1 MPAKA
6 ITPIPLSGMGSSG
19 LNTQAQDYTLG
30 PEWLTQADGMVFDL
44 QGRIASRKGIK
55 MVSKAIASPVK
66 SIAGYIKS
74 NRTREYYAGA
84 GSAIYKIDTST
95 SPYSLT
101 AQSFS
106 GSAQTIS
113 DANWTW
119 VNFNDE
125 LWGIQTGHKVINY
138 DGTNW
143 YDRDDIPVS
152 VATANVNGATS
163 SATALVVDGNSGTI
177 EVGMYVTGSGISGTV
192 TVSSLSDQNNLVLSS
207 AQSLSNDVALTF
219 TSTYDA
225 PAGVTTFDPSCGLGE
240 FGRMWYG
247 GITVAPGVVYYSD
260 SLIGGKLTG
269 GTAGVIDLKTVWG
282 NDEVVGLAAIMDKL
296 VIFGKQNIVIYA
308 GANNVSSIAVEE
320 VIKGTGLAGKD
331 NIAYVGTDILFLSY
345 EGLMSLGRLQQTD
358 GKAPIQDLSITVRN
372 DLATILSSATVAN
385 IKTAYYPEDGL
396 LVIFMPDE
404 KKCYVF
410 DVKVQTQSPRVTT
423 WPLTTAPLC
432 GLGTIDGKLF
442 IGLPTGV
449 AEYTGYIDVTITS
462 DGSGGWTST
471 DSNYSYVFQTS
482 WLDLNSP
489 TFAKII
495 KSGLFAITGGRGA
508 SSTISVYKD
517 FDLGSPYSK
526 TISLVSGVTISLY
539 TQGDDGA
546 ALVAGTR
553 SFYNNTTLVTVAPTA
568 NVNGATSSTT
578 ALVVDGNSGTIEA
591 GMSVT
596 GTGIVGTVTVSSLSN
611 QNNLVLSSA
620 QSLSNDT
627 ALTFKSPAYG
637 STLVKYGAASGPKDY
652 KVSLGRT
659 GKVIKLKMDT
669 TVEGHYS
676 SLTAATLLTKQGKI
690 R

>member
-19 LNTQAQDYTLG
+19 LNTQAQDSTLG

-55 MVSKAIASPVK
+55 MVSKAIASSVK
-66 SIAGYIKS
+66 SIGGYIKS

-84 GSAIYKIDTST
+84 GSAIYKIDTSS
-95 SPYSLT
+95 SPYPLT

-106 GSAQTIS
+106 GTAQTIT

-125 LWGIQTGHKVINY
+125 LWGIQAGHKVINY

-152 VATANVNGATS
+152 VVTANVNGATS

-177 EVGMYVTGSGISGTV
+177 EAGMYVTGTGISGTV
-192 TVSSLSDQNNLVLSS
+192 TVASLSDQNNLVLSS

-219 TSTYDA
+219 TSTYDV
-225 PAGVTTFDPSCGLGE
+225 PAGVTTFDPSCGLGD

-247 GITVAPGVVYYSD
+247 GITEAPGVVYYSD
-260 SLIGGKLTG
+260 NLIGEKLTG
-269 GTAGVIDLKTVWG
+269 GAAGSLDLKTVWG

-296 VIFGKQNIVIYA
+296 VIFGKQNIAIYS
-308 GANNVSSIAVEE
+308 GASNPASMALEE

-372 DLATILSSATVAN
+372 DLVTILSSATVSN

-396 LVIFMPDE
+396 VVIFMPDE
-404 KKCYVF
+404 GKCYVF
-410 DVKVQTQSPRVTT
+410 DVKIQAQTPRVTS
-423 WPLTTAPLC
+423 WAFTTAPLC

-449 AEYTGYIDVTITS
+449 AEYTGYFDVAIT
-462 DGSGGWTST
+462 DATST
-471 DSNYSYVFQTS
+471 YASSSPCVAAGGTWASSVCWLPTNSNYSYTFQTS

-495 KSGLFAITGGRGA
+495 KSGLFAITGGRG
-508 SSTISVYKD
+508 STSTVSVYKD
-517 FDLGSPYSK
+517 FELGSPYTK

-539 TQGDDGA
+539 TGGGDGA
-546 ALVAGTR
+546 ALAAGTR
-553 SFYNNTTLVTVAPTA
+553 SLY
-568 NVNGATSSTT
+568 
-578 ALVVDGNSGTIEA
+578 
-591 GMSVT
+591 
-596 GTGIVGTVTVSSLSN
+596 
-611 QNNLVLSSA
+611 
-620 QSLSNDT
+620 DT
-627 ALTFKSPAYG
+627 A
-637 STLVKYGAASGPKDY
+637 KYGAAAGPKDY

-659 GKVIKLKMDT
+659 GKVIKLKMNT

>member
-19 LNTQAQDYTLG
+19 LNTQAQDSTLG

-125 LWGIQTGHKVINY
+125 LWGIQTGHKAINY

-143 YDRDDIPVS
+143 YDIDDL
-152 VATANVNGATS
+152 GAY
-163 SATALVVDGNSGTI
+163 A
-177 EVGMYVTGSGISGTV
+177 
-192 TVSSLSDQNNLVLSS
+192 
-207 AQSLSNDVALTF
+207 
-219 TSTYDA
+219 A

-247 GITVAPGVVYYSD
+247 GITEAPGVVYYSD

-296 VIFGKQNIVIYA
+296 VIFGKQNIAIYS
-308 GANNVSSIAVEE
+308 GASNPASMALEE

>member
-19 LNTQAQDYTLG
+19 LNTQAQDSTLG

-125 LWGIQTGHKVINY
+125 LWGIQTGHKAINY

-143 YDRDDIPVS
+143 YDIDDL
-152 VATANVNGATS
+152 GAY
-163 SATALVVDGNSGTI
+163 A
-177 EVGMYVTGSGISGTV
+177 
-192 TVSSLSDQNNLVLSS
+192 
-207 AQSLSNDVALTF
+207 
-219 TSTYDA
+219 A

-247 GITVAPGVVYYSD
+247 GITEAPGVVYYSD

-410 DVKVQTQSPRVTT
+410 DVKIQTQSPRVTT

>member
-1 MPAKA
+1 MPAKPT
-6 ITPIPLSGMGSSG
+6 TPIPLKGMGSSG
-19 LNTQAQDYTLG
+19 LNTQAQDSTLG
-30 PEWLTQADGMVFDL
+30 PEWLTQAEGVVFDL

-66 SIAGYIKS
+66 SIGGYIKS

-84 GSAIYKIDTST
+84 GNAIYKIDTST
-95 SPYSLT
+95 SPYTLT
-101 AQSFS
+101 AQTFS
-106 GSAQTIS
+106 GTAQTIS

-138 DGTNW
+138 NGTNW

-163 SATALVVDGNSGTI
+163 STTTLVVDGNSGTI
-177 EVGMYVTGSGISGTV
+177 ETGMYVTGSGISGTV

-219 TSTYDA
+219 TSTYAA
-225 PAGVTTFDPSCGLGE
+225 PAGVTTFDPSCGLGD

-247 GITVAPGVVYYSD
+247 GITEAPGVVYYSD
-260 SLIGGKLTG
+260 NLIGEKLNG
-269 GTAGVIDLKTVWG
+269 GAAGSIDLKTVWG
-282 NDEVVGLAAIMDKL
+282 NDEVVGLGSIMDKI
-296 VIFGKQNIVIYA
+296 VIFGKQNIAIYS
-308 GANNVSSIAVEE
+308 GASNPSSMALEE

-358 GKAPIQDLSITVRN
+358 GKAPIQDLSVTVRN
-372 DLATILSSATVAN
+372 DLVGILSSATVAN

-404 KKCYVF
+404 KKAYVF
-410 DVKVQTQSPRVTT
+410 DVKIQSASPRVTT
-423 WPLTTAPLC
+423 WPFTTAPLC

-442 IGLPTGV
+442 MGLPTGV
-449 AEYTGYIDVTITS
+449 AEYSGYQDATITS
-462 DGSGGWTST
+462 DGSGGWTT
-471 DSNYSYVFQTS
+471 TTSNYSYVFQTS

-517 FDLGSPYSK
+517 FELGTPYSK

-539 TQGDDGA
+539 TQGGDGA

-553 SFYNNTTLVTVAPTA
+553 SLYDAA
-568 NVNGATSSTT
+568 
-578 ALVVDGNSGTIEA
+578 
-591 GMSVT
+591 
-596 GTGIVGTVTVSSLSN
+596 
-611 QNNLVLSSA
+611 
-620 QSLSNDT
+620 
-627 ALTFKSPAYG
+627 
-637 STLVKYGAASGPKDY
+637 KYGASAGPKDY

-676 SLTAATLLTKQGKI
+676 SLTDATLLTKQGKI

>member
-19 LNTQAQDYTLG
+19 LNTQAQDSTLG

-55 MVSKAIASPVK
+55 MVSKAIASSVK
-66 SIAGYIKS
+66 SIGGYIKS

-84 GSAIYKIDTST
+84 GSAIYKIDTSS
-95 SPYSLT
+95 SPYPLT

-106 GSAQTIS
+106 GSAQTITDS
-113 DANWTW
+113 NWTW

-125 LWGIQTGHKVINY
+125 LWGIQAGHKVINY

-143 YDRDDIPVS
+143 YDIDDL
-152 VATANVNGATS
+152 GAY
-163 SATALVVDGNSGTI
+163 A
-177 EVGMYVTGSGISGTV
+177 
-192 TVSSLSDQNNLVLSS
+192 
-207 AQSLSNDVALTF
+207 
-219 TSTYDA
+219 A
-225 PAGVTTFDPSCGLGE
+225 PAGVTTFDPSCGLGD

-247 GITVAPGVVYYSD
+247 GITEAPGVVFYSD
-260 SLIGGKLTG
+260 NLIGEKLTG
-269 GTAGVIDLKTVWG
+269 GAAGSVDLKTVWG
-282 NDEVVGLAAIMDKL
+282 NDEVVGLASIMDKI
-296 VIFGKQNIVIYA
+296 VIFGKQNIAIYT
-308 GANNVSSIAVEE
+308 GASNPASMTLEE

-372 DLATILSSATVAN
+372 DLVTILSSATVSN

-396 LVIFMPDE
+396 VVIFMPDE
-404 KKCYVF
+404 GKCYVF
-410 DVKVQTQSPRVTT
+410 DVKIQRQTPRVTS
-423 WPLTTAPLC
+423 WAFTTAPLC

-449 AEYTGYIDVTITS
+449 AEYTGYFDVAIT
-462 DGSGGWTST
+462 DATST
-471 DSNYSYVFQTS
+471 HGSSSPCVAAGGTWASSVCWLPTNSNYSYTFQTS

-489 TFAKII
+489 TLAKII
-495 KSGLFAITGGRGA
+495 KSGLFAITGGRG
-508 SSTISVYKD
+508 STSTVSVYKD
-517 FDLGSPYSK
+517 FELGSPYTK

-539 TQGDDGA
+539 TEGGDGA
-546 ALVAGTR
+546 ALAAGTR
-553 SFYNNTTLVTVAPTA
+553 SLY
-568 NVNGATSSTT
+568 
-578 ALVVDGNSGTIEA
+578 
-591 GMSVT
+591 
-596 GTGIVGTVTVSSLSN
+596 
-611 QNNLVLSSA
+611 
-620 QSLSNDT
+620 DT
-627 ALTFKSPAYG
+627 A
-637 STLVKYGAASGPKDY
+637 KYGASAGPKDY

-659 GKVIKLKMDT
+659 GKVIKLKMNT

>member
-1 MPAKA
+1 MPAKP

-19 LNTQAQDYTLG
+19 LNTQAQDSTLG
-30 PEWLTQADGMVFDL
+30 PEWLTQAEGMVFDL

-55 MVSKAIASPVK
+55 MVSKAIASSVK

-106 GSAQTIS
+106 GSAQTIT

-125 LWGIQTGHKVINY
+125 LWGIQAGHKVINY

-143 YDRDDIPVS
+143 YDIDDL
-152 VATANVNGATS
+152 G
-163 SATALVVDGNSGTI
+163 
-177 EVGMYVTGSGISGTV
+177 
-192 TVSSLSDQNNLVLSS
+192 
-207 AQSLSNDVALTF
+207 
-219 TSTYDA
+219 TYDA
-225 PAGVTTFDPSCGLGE
+225 ASGVTTFDPSCGLGD

-247 GITVAPGVVYYSD
+247 GITEAPGVVYYSD
-260 SLIGGKLTG
+260 NLIGEDLDG
-269 GTAGVIDLKTVWG
+269 GAAGSVDLKTVWG
-282 NDEVVGLAAIMDKL
+282 NDEVVGLASIMDKI
-296 VIFGKQNIVIYA
+296 VIFGKQNIAIYT
-308 GANNVSSIAVEE
+308 GASNPASMTLEE

-423 WPLTTAPLC
+423 WPFTTAAPLC
-432 GLGTIDGKLF
+432 GLGTIDGNLF
-442 IGLPTGV
+442 IGLSTGV

-495 KSGLFAITGGRGA
+495 KSGLFAITGGRGS

-517 FDLGSPYSK
+517 FELGSPYSK

-539 TQGDDGA
+539 TQGGDGA
-546 ALVAGTR
+546 ALAAGTR
-553 SFYNNTTLVTVAPTA
+553 SLY
-568 NVNGATSSTT
+568 
-578 ALVVDGNSGTIEA
+578 
-591 GMSVT
+591 
-596 GTGIVGTVTVSSLSN
+596 
-611 QNNLVLSSA
+611 
-620 QSLSNDT
+620 DT
-627 ALTFKSPAYG
+627 A
-637 STLVKYGAASGPKDY
+637 KYGAAAGPKDY

>member
-1 MPAKA
+1 MPAKPT
-6 ITPIPLSGMGSSG
+6 TPIPLKGMGSSG
-19 LNTQAQDYTLG
+19 LNTQAQDSTLG
-30 PEWLTQADGMVFDL
+30 PEWLTQAEGVVFDL

-66 SIAGYIKS
+66 SIGGYIKS

-84 GSAIYKIDTST
+84 GNAIYKIDTST
-95 SPYSLT
+95 SPYTLT
-101 AQSFS
+101 AQTFS
-106 GSAQTIS
+106 GGAQTIS

-138 DGTNW
+138 NGTNW

-163 SATALVVDGNSGTI
+163 STTTLVVDGNSGTI
-177 EVGMYVTGSGISGTV
+177 ETGMYVTGSGISGTV

-219 TSTYDA
+219 TSTYAA
-225 PAGVTTFDPSCGLGE
+225 PAGVTTFDPSCGLGD

-247 GITVAPGVVYYSD
+247 GITEAPGVVYYSD
-260 SLIGGKLTG
+260 NLIGEKLNG
-269 GTAGVIDLKTVWG
+269 GAAGSIDLKTVWG
-282 NDEVVGLAAIMDKL
+282 NDEVVGLGSIMDKI
-296 VIFGKQNIVIYA
+296 VIFGKQNIAIYS
-308 GANNVSSIAVEE
+308 GASNPSSMALEE

-358 GKAPIQDLSITVRN
+358 GKAPIQDLSVTVRN
-372 DLATILSSATVAN
+372 DLVGILSSATVAN

-404 KKCYVF
+404 KKAYVF
-410 DVKVQTQSPRVTT
+410 DVKIQSASPRVTT
-423 WPLTTAPLC
+423 WPFTTSPLC

-442 IGLPTGV
+442 MGLPTGV
-449 AEYTGYIDVTITS
+449 AEYSGYQDATITS
-462 DGSGGWTST
+462 DGSGGWTT
-471 DSNYSYVFQTS
+471 TTSNYSYVFQTS

-517 FDLGSPYSK
+517 FELGTPYSK

-539 TQGDDGA
+539 TQGGDGA

-553 SFYNNTTLVTVAPTA
+553 SLY
-568 NVNGATSSTT
+568 
-578 ALVVDGNSGTIEA
+578 
-591 GMSVT
+591 
-596 GTGIVGTVTVSSLSN
+596 
-611 QNNLVLSSA
+611 
-620 QSLSNDT
+620 DT
-627 ALTFKSPAYG
+627 A
-637 STLVKYGAASGPKDY
+637 KYGASAGPKDY

-676 SLTAATLLTKQGKI
+676 SLTDATLLTKQGKI

>member
-19 LNTQAQDYTLG
+19 LNTQAQDSTLG

-55 MVSKAIASPVK
+55 MVSKAIANPVK

-143 YDRDDIPVS
+143 YDIDDL
-152 VATANVNGATS
+152 GAY
-163 SATALVVDGNSGTI
+163 A
-177 EVGMYVTGSGISGTV
+177 
-192 TVSSLSDQNNLVLSS
+192 
-207 AQSLSNDVALTF
+207 
-219 TSTYDA
+219 A

-247 GITVAPGVVYYSD
+247 GITEAPGVVFYSD
-260 SLIGGKLTG
+260 NLIGEKLTG
-269 GTAGVIDLKTVWG
+269 GAAGSLDLKTVWG

-296 VIFGKQNIVIYA
+296 VIFGKQNIAIYS
-308 GANNVSSIAVEE
+308 GASNPASMALEE

-410 DVKVQTQSPRVTT
+410 DVMIQTQSPRVTI

-432 GLGTIDGKLF
+432 GLGTIDGKFF

-568 NVNGATSSTT
+568 NVNGATSSPT
-578 ALVVDGNSGTIEA
+578 ALVVDGNSATIEA

-637 STLVKYGAASGPKDY
+637 STLAKYGAASGPKDY

>member
-1 MPAKA
+1 
-6 ITPIPLSGMGSSG
+6 
-19 LNTQAQDYTLG
+19 
-30 PEWLTQADGMVFDL
+30 
-44 QGRIASRKGIK
+44 
-55 MVSKAIASPVK
+55 
-66 SIAGYIKS
+66 
-74 NRTREYYAGA
+74 
-84 GSAIYKIDTST
+84 
-95 SPYSLT
+95 
-101 AQSFS
+101 
-106 GSAQTIS
+106 
-113 DANWTW
+113 
-119 VNFNDE
+119 
-125 LWGIQTGHKVINY
+125 
-138 DGTNW
+138 
-143 YDRDDIPVS
+143 
-152 VATANVNGATS
+152 
-163 SATALVVDGNSGTI
+163 
-177 EVGMYVTGSGISGTV
+177 
-192 TVSSLSDQNNLVLSS
+192 
-207 AQSLSNDVALTF
+207 
-219 TSTYDA
+219 
-225 PAGVTTFDPSCGLGE
+225 
-240 FGRMWYG
+240 MWYG
-247 GITVAPGVVYYSD
+247 GITEAPGVVYYSD

>member
-1 MPAKA
+1 MPAKPT
-6 ITPIPLSGMGSSG
+6 TPIPLKGMGSSG
-19 LNTQAQDYTLG
+19 LNTQAQDSTLG
-30 PEWLTQADGMVFDL
+30 PEWLTQAEGVVFDL

-66 SIAGYIKS
+66 SIGGYIKS

-84 GSAIYKIDTST
+84 GNAIYKIDTST
-95 SPYSLT
+95 SPYTLT
-101 AQSFS
+101 AQTFS

-138 DGTNW
+138 NGTNW

-163 SATALVVDGNSGTI
+163 STTTLVVDGNSGTI
-177 EVGMYVTGSGISGTV
+177 ETGMYVTGSGISGTV

-219 TSTYDA
+219 TSTYAA
-225 PAGVTTFDPSCGLGE
+225 PAGVTTFDPSCGLGD

-247 GITVAPGVVYYSD
+247 GITEAPGVVYYSD
-260 SLIGGKLTG
+260 NLIGEKLNG
-269 GTAGVIDLKTVWG
+269 GAAGSIDLKTVWG
-282 NDEVVGLAAIMDKL
+282 NDEVVGLGSIMDKI
-296 VIFGKQNIVIYA
+296 VIFGKQNIAIYS
-308 GANNVSSIAVEE
+308 GASNPSSMALEE

-358 GKAPIQDLSITVRN
+358 GKAPIQDLSVTVRN
-372 DLATILSSATVAN
+372 DLVGILSSATVAN

-404 KKCYVF
+404 KKAYVF
-410 DVKVQTQSPRVTT
+410 DVKIQSASPRVTT
-423 WPLTTAPLC
+423 WPFTTAPLC

-442 IGLPTGV
+442 MGLPTGV
-449 AEYTGYIDVTITS
+449 AEYSGYQDATITS
-462 DGSGGWTST
+462 DGSGGWTT
-471 DSNYSYVFQTS
+471 TTSNYSYVFQTS

-517 FDLGSPYSK
+517 FELGTPYSK

-539 TQGDDGA
+539 TQGGDGA

-553 SFYNNTTLVTVAPTA
+553 SLY
-568 NVNGATSSTT
+568 
-578 ALVVDGNSGTIEA
+578 
-591 GMSVT
+591 
-596 GTGIVGTVTVSSLSN
+596 
-611 QNNLVLSSA
+611 
-620 QSLSNDT
+620 DT
-627 ALTFKSPAYG
+627 A
-637 STLVKYGAASGPKDY
+637 KYGASAGPKDY

-676 SLTAATLLTKQGKI
+676 SLTDATLLTKQGKI

>member
-1 MPAKA
+1 MPAKPT
-6 ITPIPLSGMGSSG
+6 TPIPLKGMGSSG
-19 LNTQAQDYTLG
+19 LNTQAQDSTLG
-30 PEWLTQADGMVFDL
+30 PEWLTQAEGVVFDL

-66 SIAGYIKS
+66 SIGGYIKS

-84 GSAIYKIDTST
+84 GNAIYKIDTST

-101 AQSFS
+101 AQTFS
-106 GSAQTIS
+106 GTAQTIS

-138 DGTNW
+138 NGTNW

-163 SATALVVDGNSGTI
+163 STTTLVVDGNSGTI
-177 EVGMYVTGSGISGTV
+177 ETGMYVTGSGISGTV

-219 TSTYDA
+219 TSTYAA
-225 PAGVTTFDPSCGLGE
+225 PAGVTTFDPSCGLGD

-247 GITVAPGVVYYSD
+247 GITEAPGVVYYSD

-282 NDEVVGLAAIMDKL
+282 NDEVVGLASIMDKL
-296 VIFGKQNIVIYA
+296 VIFGKQNIAIYA
-308 GANNVSSIAVEE
+308 GADNVSSMSLEE
-320 VIKGTGLAGKD
+320 IIKGTGLAGKD

-358 GKAPIQDLSITVRN
+358 GKAPIEDLSVTVRN
-372 DLATILSSATVAN
+372 DLVGILSSATVAN

-404 KKCYVF
+404 KKAYVF
-410 DVKVQTQSPRVTT
+410 DVKIQTSTPRVTT
-423 WPLTTAPLC
+423 WPFTTAPLC

-442 IGLPTGV
+442 MGLPTGV
-449 AEYTGYIDVTITS
+449 AEYSGYQDATITS
-462 DGSGGWTST
+462 DGSGGWTT
-471 DSNYSYVFQTS
+471 TTSNYSYVFQTS

-517 FDLGSPYSK
+517 FELGTPYSK

-539 TQGDDGA
+539 TQGGDGA

-553 SFYNNTTLVTVAPTA
+553 SLYN
-568 NVNGATSSTT
+568 
-578 ALVVDGNSGTIEA
+578 
-591 GMSVT
+591 
-596 GTGIVGTVTVSSLSN
+596 
-611 QNNLVLSSA
+611 SA
-620 QSLSNDT
+620 
-627 ALTFKSPAYG
+627 
-637 STLVKYGAASGPKDY
+637 KYGASAGPKDY

-676 SLTAATLLTKQGKI
+676 SLTDATLLTKQGKI

>member
-19 LNTQAQDYTLG
+19 LNTQAQDSTLG

-84 GSAIYKIDTST
+84 GNAIYKIDTST
-95 SPYSLT
+95 TPYSLT
-101 AQSFS
+101 SQSFS

-125 LWGIQTGHKVINY
+125 LWGIQTGHKAINY

-143 YDRDDIPVS
+143 YDIDDL
-152 VATANVNGATS
+152 GAY
-163 SATALVVDGNSGTI
+163 A
-177 EVGMYVTGSGISGTV
+177 
-192 TVSSLSDQNNLVLSS
+192 
-207 AQSLSNDVALTF
+207 
-219 TSTYDA
+219 A

-247 GITVAPGVVYYSD
+247 GITEAPGVVFYSD
-260 SLIGGKLTG
+260 NLIGEKLTG
-269 GTAGVIDLKTVWG
+269 GAAGSLDLKTVWG

-296 VIFGKQNIVIYA
+296 VIFGKQNIAIYS
-308 GANNVSSIAVEE
+308 GASNPASMALEE

-495 KSGLFAITGGRGA
+495 KSGLFAITGGRGS

-517 FDLGSPYSK
+517 FELGSPYSK

-539 TQGDDGA
+539 TGGDDGA

-553 SFYNNTTLVTVAPTA
+553 SFYNNTTLVTVTPTA

-637 STLVKYGAASGPKDY
+637 STLAKYGAASGPKDY

>member
-19 LNTQAQDYTLG
+19 LNTQAQDSTLG

-84 GSAIYKIDTST
+84 GNAIYKIDTST
-95 SPYSLT
+95 TPYSLT

-125 LWGIQTGHKVINY
+125 LWGIQTGHKAINY

-143 YDRDDIPVS
+143 YDIDDL
-152 VATANVNGATS
+152 GAY
-163 SATALVVDGNSGTI
+163 A
-177 EVGMYVTGSGISGTV
+177 
-192 TVSSLSDQNNLVLSS
+192 
-207 AQSLSNDVALTF
+207 
-219 TSTYDA
+219 A
-225 PAGVTTFDPSCGLGE
+225 PAGITTFDPSCGLGE

-247 GITVAPGVVYYSD
+247 GITEALGVVFYSD
-260 SLIGGKLTG
+260 NLIGEKLTG
-269 GTAGVIDLKTVWG
+269 GAAGSLDLKTVWG

-296 VIFGKQNIVIYA
+296 VIFGKQNIAIYS
-308 GANNVSSIAVEE
+308 GASNPASMALEE

-489 TFAKII
+489 TLAKII
-495 KSGLFAITGGRGA
+495 KSGLFAITGGRGS

-517 FDLGSPYSK
+517 FELGSPYSK

-539 TQGDDGA
+539 TGGDDGA

-553 SFYNNTTLVTVAPTA
+553 SFYNNTTLVEVAPTA
-568 NVNGATSSTT
+568 NVNGAISSTT
-578 ALVVDGNSGTIEA
+578 ALVVDGNSGTIES
-591 GMSVT
+591 GMYVT
-596 GTGIVGTVTVSSLSN
+596 GTGIVGTVTVASLSN

-637 STLVKYGAASGPKDY
+637 STLAKYGAAAGPKDY

>member
-1 MPAKA
+1 MPAKP
-6 ITPIPLSGMGSSG
+6 ITPVPLKGMGSAG
-19 LNTQAQDYTLG
+19 LNTQAQDSTLG
-30 PEWLTQADGMVFDL
+30 PEWLTQAEGVVFDL

-84 GSAIYKIDTST
+84 GNAIYKIDTST

-101 AQSFS
+101 AQTFS

-125 LWGIQTGHKVINY
+125 LWGIQAGHKVINY
-138 DGTNW
+138 NGTAW

-163 SATALVVDGNSGTI
+163 STTTLVVDGNSGTI
-177 EVGMYVTGSGISGTV
+177 ETGMYVTGSGISGTI

-219 TSTYDA
+219 TSTYAA
-225 PAGVTTFDPSCGLGE
+225 PAGVTTFDPSCGLGD

-247 GITVAPGVVYYSD
+247 GITEAPGVVYYSD
-260 SLIGGKLTG
+260 NLIGEKLTG
-269 GTAGVIDLKTVWG
+269 GAAGSVDLKTVWG
-282 NDEVVGLAAIMDKL
+282 NDEVVGLASIMDKI
-296 VIFGKQNIVIYA
+296 VIFGKQNIAIYS
-308 GANNVSSIAVEE
+308 GASNPASMALEE

-358 GKAPIQDLSITVRN
+358 GKAPIQDLSVTVRN
-372 DLATILSSATVAN
+372 DLVGILSSATVAN

-396 LVIFMPDE
+396 LVIFMSDE
-404 KKCYVF
+404 KKAYVF
-410 DVKVQTQSPRVTT
+410 DVKIQSASPRVTT
-423 WPLTTAPLC
+423 WPFTTSPLC

-442 IGLPTGV
+442 MGLPTGV
-449 AEYTGYIDVTITS
+449 AEYSGYQDATITS
-462 DGSGGWTST
+462 DGSGGWTT
-471 DSNYSYVFQTS
+471 TNSNYSYVFQTS

-517 FDLGSPYSK
+517 FELGTPYSK

-539 TQGDDGA
+539 TQKDDGA
-546 ALVAGTR
+546 AVVAGTR
-553 SFYNNTTLVTVAPTA
+553 SFYNNTTLSTVAPTA
-568 NVNGATSSTT
+568 NVNGAISSAT

-637 STLVKYGAASGPKDY
+637 SELSKYGAAAGPKDY

-659 GKVIKLKMDT
+659 GKVIKLKMNT

-676 SLTAATLLTKQGKI
+676 SLTDATLLTKQGKI

>member
-1 MPAKA
+1 MPAKPT
-6 ITPIPLSGMGSSG
+6 TPIPLKGMGSSG
-19 LNTQAQDYTLG
+19 LNTQAQDSTLG
-30 PEWLTQADGMVFDL
+30 PEWLTQAEGVVFDL

-66 SIAGYIKS
+66 SIGGYIKS

-84 GSAIYKIDTST
+84 GNAIYKIDTST
-95 SPYSLT
+95 SPYTLT
-101 AQSFS
+101 AQTFS
-106 GSAQTIS
+106 GTAQTIS

-138 DGTNW
+138 NGTNW

-163 SATALVVDGNSGTI
+163 STTTLVVDGNSGTI
-177 EVGMYVTGSGISGTV
+177 ETGMYVTGSGISGTV

-219 TSTYDA
+219 TSTYAA
-225 PAGVTTFDPSCGLGE
+225 PAGVTTFDPSCGLGD

-247 GITVAPGVVYYSD
+247 GITEAPGVVYYSD
-260 SLIGGKLTG
+260 NLIGEKLNG
-269 GTAGVIDLKTVWG
+269 GAAGSIDLKTVWG
-282 NDEVVGLAAIMDKL
+282 NDEVVGLGSIMDKI
-296 VIFGKQNIVIYA
+296 VIFGKQNIAIYS
-308 GANNVSSIAVEE
+308 GASNPSSMALEE

-358 GKAPIQDLSITVRN
+358 GKAPIQDLSVTVRN
-372 DLATILSSATVAN
+372 DLVGILSSATVAN

-404 KKCYVF
+404 KKAYVF
-410 DVKVQTQSPRVTT
+410 DVKIQSASPRVTT
-423 WPLTTAPLC
+423 WPFTTSPLC

-442 IGLPTGV
+442 MGLPTGV
-449 AEYTGYIDVTITS
+449 AEYSGYQDATITS
-462 DGSGGWTST
+462 DGSGGWTT
-471 DSNYSYVFQTS
+471 TTSNYSYVFQTS

-517 FDLGSPYSK
+517 FELGTPYSK

-539 TQGDDGA
+539 TQGGDGA

-553 SFYNNTTLVTVAPTA
+553 SLY
-568 NVNGATSSTT
+568 
-578 ALVVDGNSGTIEA
+578 
-591 GMSVT
+591 
-596 GTGIVGTVTVSSLSN
+596 
-611 QNNLVLSSA
+611 
-620 QSLSNDT
+620 DT
-627 ALTFKSPAYG
+627 A
-637 STLVKYGAASGPKDY
+637 KYGASAGPKDY

-676 SLTAATLLTKQGKI
+676 SLTDATLLTKQGKI

>member
-1 MPAKA
+1 MPAKPT
-6 ITPIPLSGMGSSG
+6 TPIPLKGMGSSG
-19 LNTQAQDYTLG
+19 LNTQAQDSTLG
-30 PEWLTQADGMVFDL
+30 PEWLTQAEGVVFDL

-66 SIAGYIKS
+66 SIGGYIKS

-84 GSAIYKIDTST
+84 GNAIYKIDTST
-95 SPYSLT
+95 SPYTLT
-101 AQSFS
+101 AQTFS
-106 GSAQTIS
+106 GTAQTIS

-138 DGTNW
+138 NGTNW

-163 SATALVVDGNSGTI
+163 STTTLVVDGNSGTI
-177 EVGMYVTGSGISGTV
+177 ETGMYVTGSGISGTV

-219 TSTYDA
+219 TSTYAA
-225 PAGVTTFDPSCGLGE
+225 PAGVTTFDPSCGLGD

-247 GITVAPGVVYYSD
+247 GITEAPGVVYYSD
-260 SLIGGKLTG
+260 NLIGEKLTG
-269 GTAGVIDLKTVWG
+269 GASGSIDLKTVWG
-282 NDEVVGLAAIMDKL
+282 NDEVVGLGSIMDKI
-296 VIFGKQNIVIYA
+296 VIFGKQNIAIYS
-308 GANNVSSIAVEE
+308 GASNPSSMALEE

-358 GKAPIQDLSITVRN
+358 GKAPIQDLSVTVRN
-372 DLATILSSATVAN
+372 DLVGILSSATVAN

-404 KKCYVF
+404 KKAYVF
-410 DVKVQTQSPRVTT
+410 DVKIQSASPRVTT
-423 WPLTTAPLC
+423 WPFTTAPLC

-442 IGLPTGV
+442 MGLPTGV
-449 AEYTGYIDVTITS
+449 AEYSGYQDATITS
-462 DGSGGWTST
+462 DGSGGWTT
-471 DSNYSYVFQTS
+471 TTSNYSYVFQTS

-517 FDLGSPYSK
+517 FELGTPYSK

-539 TQGDDGA
+539 TQGGDGA

-553 SFYNNTTLVTVAPTA
+553 SLY
-568 NVNGATSSTT
+568 
-578 ALVVDGNSGTIEA
+578 
-591 GMSVT
+591 
-596 GTGIVGTVTVSSLSN
+596 
-611 QNNLVLSSA
+611 
-620 QSLSNDT
+620 DT
-627 ALTFKSPAYG
+627 A
-637 STLVKYGAASGPKDY
+637 KYGASAGPKDY

-676 SLTAATLLTKQGKI
+676 SLTDATLLTKQGKI

>member
-19 LNTQAQDYTLG
+19 LNTQAQDSTLG

-95 SPYSLT
+95 TPYSLT

-125 LWGIQTGHKVINY
+125 LWGIQTGHKAINY

-143 YDRDDIPVS
+143 YDIDDL
-152 VATANVNGATS
+152 GAY
-163 SATALVVDGNSGTI
+163 A
-177 EVGMYVTGSGISGTV
+177 
-192 TVSSLSDQNNLVLSS
+192 
-207 AQSLSNDVALTF
+207 
-219 TSTYDA
+219 A

-247 GITVAPGVVYYSD
+247 GITEAPGVVYYSD

-296 VIFGKQNIVIYA
+296 VIFGKQNIAIYS
-308 GANNVSSIAVEE
+308 GASNPASMALEE

-517 FDLGSPYSK
+517 FELGSPYSK
-526 TISLVSGVTISLY
+526 TISLISGVTISLY
-539 TQGDDGA
+539 TQGGDGA
-546 ALVAGTR
+546 ALAAGTR
-553 SFYNNTTLVTVAPTA
+553 SLY
-568 NVNGATSSTT
+568 
-578 ALVVDGNSGTIEA
+578 
-591 GMSVT
+591 
-596 GTGIVGTVTVSSLSN
+596 
-611 QNNLVLSSA
+611 
-620 QSLSNDT
+620 DT
-627 ALTFKSPAYG
+627 A
-637 STLVKYGAASGPKDY
+637 KYGAAAGPKDY

>member
-19 LNTQAQDYTLG
+19 LNTQAQDSTLG

-84 GSAIYKIDTST
+84 GNAIYKIDTST
-95 SPYSLT
+95 TPYSLT
-101 AQSFS
+101 SQSFS
-106 GSAQTIS
+106 GTAQTIS

-125 LWGIQTGHKVINY
+125 LWGIQTGHKAINY

-143 YDRDDIPVS
+143 YDIDDL
-152 VATANVNGATS
+152 GAY
-163 SATALVVDGNSGTI
+163 A
-177 EVGMYVTGSGISGTV
+177 
-192 TVSSLSDQNNLVLSS
+192 
-207 AQSLSNDVALTF
+207 
-219 TSTYDA
+219 A

-247 GITVAPGVVYYSD
+247 GITEAPGVVFYSD
-260 SLIGGKLTG
+260 NLIGEKLTG
-269 GTAGVIDLKTVWG
+269 GAAGSLDLKTVWG

-296 VIFGKQNIVIYA
+296 VIFGKQNIAIYS
-308 GANNVSSIAVEE
+308 GASNPASMALEE

-495 KSGLFAITGGRGA
+495 KSGLFAITGGRGS

-517 FDLGSPYSK
+517 FELGSPYSK

-539 TQGDDGA
+539 TGGDDGA

-553 SFYNNTTLVTVAPTA
+553 SFYNNTTLVTVTPTA

-637 STLVKYGAASGPKDY
+637 STLAKYGAASGPKDY

>member
-1 MPAKA
+1 
-6 ITPIPLSGMGSSG
+6 
-19 LNTQAQDYTLG
+19 
-30 PEWLTQADGMVFDL
+30 
-44 QGRIASRKGIK
+44 
-55 MVSKAIASPVK
+55 
-66 SIAGYIKS
+66 
-74 NRTREYYAGA
+74 
-84 GSAIYKIDTST
+84 
-95 SPYSLT
+95 
-101 AQSFS
+101 
-106 GSAQTIS
+106 
-113 DANWTW
+113 
-119 VNFNDE
+119 
-125 LWGIQTGHKVINY
+125 
-138 DGTNW
+138 
-143 YDRDDIPVS
+143 
-152 VATANVNGATS
+152 
-163 SATALVVDGNSGTI
+163 
-177 EVGMYVTGSGISGTV
+177 
-192 TVSSLSDQNNLVLSS
+192 
-207 AQSLSNDVALTF
+207 
-219 TSTYDA
+219 
-225 PAGVTTFDPSCGLGE
+225 
-240 FGRMWYG
+240 MWYG
-247 GITVAPGVVYYSD
+247 GITEALGVVFYSD
-260 SLIGGKLTG
+260 NLIGEKLTG
-269 GTAGVIDLKTVWG
+269 GAAGSLDLKTVWG

-296 VIFGKQNIVIYA
+296 VIFGKQNIAIYS
-308 GANNVSSIAVEE
+308 GASNPASMALEE

-495 KSGLFAITGGRGA
+495 KSGLFAITGGRGS

-517 FDLGSPYSK
+517 FELGSPYSK

-546 ALVAGTR
+546 ALASGTR
-553 SFYNNTTLVTVAPTA
+553 SLY
-568 NVNGATSSTT
+568 
-578 ALVVDGNSGTIEA
+578 
-591 GMSVT
+591 
-596 GTGIVGTVTVSSLSN
+596 
-611 QNNLVLSSA
+611 
-620 QSLSNDT
+620 DT
-627 ALTFKSPAYG
+627 A
-637 STLVKYGAASGPKDY
+637 KYGAVAGPKDY

>member
-19 LNTQAQDYTLG
+19 LNTQAQDSTLG

-95 SPYSLT
+95 TPYSLT

-143 YDRDDIPVS
+143 YDIDDL
-152 VATANVNGATS
+152 GAY
-163 SATALVVDGNSGTI
+163 A
-177 EVGMYVTGSGISGTV
+177 
-192 TVSSLSDQNNLVLSS
+192 
-207 AQSLSNDVALTF
+207 
-219 TSTYDA
+219 A

-247 GITVAPGVVYYSD
+247 GITEALGVVFYSD
-260 SLIGGKLTG
+260 NLIGEKLTG
-269 GTAGVIDLKTVWG
+269 GAAGSLDLKTVWG

-296 VIFGKQNIVIYA
+296 VIFGKQNIAIYS
-308 GANNVSSIAVEE
+308 GASNPASMALEE

-495 KSGLFAITGGRGA
+495 KSGLFAITGGRGS

-517 FDLGSPYSK
+517 FELGSPYSK

>member
-19 LNTQAQDYTLG
+19 LNTQAQDSTLG

-247 GITVAPGVVYYSD
+247 GITEAPGVVYYSD

-358 GKAPIQDLSITVRN
+358 GKAPIQDLSVTVRN
-372 DLATILSSATVAN
+372 DLVGILSSATVAN

-404 KKCYVF
+404 KKAYVF
-410 DVKVQTQSPRVTT
+410 DVKIQSASPRVTT
-423 WPLTTAPLC
+423 WPFTTSPLC

-442 IGLPTGV
+442 MGLPTGV
-449 AEYTGYIDVTITS
+449 AEYSGYQDATITS
-462 DGSGGWTST
+462 DGSGGWTT
-471 DSNYSYVFQTS
+471 TTSNYSYVFQTS

-517 FDLGSPYSK
+517 FELGTPYSK

-539 TQGDDGA
+539 TQGGDGA

-553 SFYNNTTLVTVAPTA
+553 SLY
-568 NVNGATSSTT
+568 
-578 ALVVDGNSGTIEA
+578 
-591 GMSVT
+591 
-596 GTGIVGTVTVSSLSN
+596 
-611 QNNLVLSSA
+611 
-620 QSLSNDT
+620 DT
-627 ALTFKSPAYG
+627 A
-637 STLVKYGAASGPKDY
+637 KYGASAGPKDY

-676 SLTAATLLTKQGKI
+676 SLTDATLLTKQGKI

>member
-19 LNTQAQDYTLG
+19 LNTQAQDSTLG

-125 LWGIQTGHKVINY
+125 LWGIQTGHKAINY

-143 YDRDDIPVS
+143 YDIDDL
-152 VATANVNGATS
+152 GAY
-163 SATALVVDGNSGTI
+163 A
-177 EVGMYVTGSGISGTV
+177 
-192 TVSSLSDQNNLVLSS
+192 
-207 AQSLSNDVALTF
+207 
-219 TSTYDA
+219 A

-247 GITVAPGVVYYSD
+247 GITEALGVVFYSD
-260 SLIGGKLTG
+260 NLIGEKLTG
-269 GTAGVIDLKTVWG
+269 GAAGSLDLKTVWG

-296 VIFGKQNIVIYA
+296 VIFGKQNIAIYS
-308 GANNVSSIAVEE
+308 GASNPASMALEE

-372 DLATILSSATVAN
+372 DLASILSSATVAN

-423 WPLTTAPLC
+423 WPFTTSAPLC
-432 GLGTIDGKLF
+432 GLGTIDGNLF
-442 IGLPTGV
+442 VGLSTGV

-495 KSGLFAITGGRGA
+495 KSGLFAITGGRGS

-517 FDLGSPYSK
+517 FELGSPYSK

-546 ALVAGTR
+546 ALASGTR
-553 SFYNNTTLVTVAPTA
+553 SLY
-568 NVNGATSSTT
+568 
-578 ALVVDGNSGTIEA
+578 
-591 GMSVT
+591 
-596 GTGIVGTVTVSSLSN
+596 
-611 QNNLVLSSA
+611 
-620 QSLSNDT
+620 DT
-627 ALTFKSPAYG
+627 A
-637 STLVKYGAASGPKDY
+637 KYGAVAGPKDY

>member
-19 LNTQAQDYTLG
+19 LNTQAQDSTLG

-84 GSAIYKIDTST
+84 GNAIYKIDTST

-101 AQSFS
+101 AQTFS
-106 GSAQTIS
+106 GGAQTIS

-125 LWGIQTGHKVINY
+125 LWGIQTGHKAINY

-143 YDRDDIPVS
+143 YDIDDL
-152 VATANVNGATS
+152 GAY
-163 SATALVVDGNSGTI
+163 A
-177 EVGMYVTGSGISGTV
+177 
-192 TVSSLSDQNNLVLSS
+192 
-207 AQSLSNDVALTF
+207 
-219 TSTYDA
+219 A

-247 GITVAPGVVYYSD
+247 GITEAPGVVYYSD
-260 SLIGGKLTG
+260 NLIGEKLTG
-269 GTAGVIDLKTVWG
+269 GAAGSLDLKTVWG

-296 VIFGKQNIVIYA
+296 VIFGKQNIAIYS
-308 GANNVSSIAVEE
+308 GASNPASMALEE

-410 DVKVQTQSPRVTT
+410 DVKVQTQSPRVTI

>member
-19 LNTQAQDYTLG
+19 LNTQAQDSTLG

-84 GSAIYKIDTST
+84 GNAIYKIDTST

-125 LWGIQTGHKVINY
+125 LWGIQTGHKAINY

-143 YDRDDIPVS
+143 YDIDDL
-152 VATANVNGATS
+152 GAY
-163 SATALVVDGNSGTI
+163 A
-177 EVGMYVTGSGISGTV
+177 
-192 TVSSLSDQNNLVLSS
+192 
-207 AQSLSNDVALTF
+207 
-219 TSTYDA
+219 A

-247 GITVAPGVVYYSD
+247 GITEAPGVVFYSD
-260 SLIGGKLTG
+260 NLIGEKLTG
-269 GTAGVIDLKTVWG
+269 GAAGSLDLKTVWG

-296 VIFGKQNIVIYA
+296 VIFGKQNIAIYS
-308 GANNVSSIAVEE
+308 GASNPASMALEE

>member
-1 MPAKA
+1 MPAKP
-6 ITPIPLSGMGSSG
+6 ITPIPLKGMGSSG
-19 LNTQAQDYTLG
+19 LNTQAQDSTLG
-30 PEWLTQADGMVFDL
+30 PEWLTQADGVVFDL

-55 MVSKAIASPVK
+55 MVSQAIASPVK
-66 SIAGYIKS
+66 SIGGYIKS

-84 GSAIYKIDTST
+84 GNAIYKIDTSST
-95 SPYSLT
+95 SPYPLT
-101 AQSFS
+101 AQTFS
-106 GSAQTIS
+106 GGAQTIS

-125 LWGIQTGHKVINY
+125 LWGIQAGHKVINY
-138 DGTNW
+138 NGTAW
-143 YDRDDIPVS
+143 YDIDDI
-152 VATANVNGATS
+152 
-163 SATALVVDGNSGTI
+163 
-177 EVGMYVTGSGISGTV
+177 
-192 TVSSLSDQNNLVLSS
+192 
-207 AQSLSNDVALTF
+207 
-219 TSTYDA
+219 TSTYAA
-225 PAGVTTFDPSCGLGE
+225 PAGVTTFDPSCGLGD

-247 GITVAPGVVYYSD
+247 GITEAPGVVYYSD
-260 SLIGGKLTG
+260 NLIGEKLNG
-269 GTAGVIDLKTVWG
+269 GAAGSVDLKTVWG
-282 NDEVVGLAAIMDKL
+282 NDEVVGLASIMDKI
-296 VIFGKQNIVIYA
+296 VIFGKQNIAIYS
-308 GANNVSSIAVEE
+308 GASNPASMALEE

-331 NIAYVGTDILFLSY
+331 NIAYVGTDVLFLSY

-358 GKAPIQDLSITVRN
+358 GKAPIQDLSVTVRN
-372 DLATILSSATVAN
+372 DLVGILSSATVAN

-396 LVIFMPDE
+396 LVIFMSDE
-404 KKCYVF
+404 KKAFVF
-410 DVKVQTQSPRVTT
+410 DVKIPSASPRVTI
-423 WPLTTAPLC
+423 WPFTTSPLC
-432 GLGTIDGKLF
+432 GLGTIAGKLF
-442 IGLPTGV
+442 MGLPTGV
-449 AEYTGYIDVTITS
+449 AEYSGYQDATIAS
-462 DGSGGWTST
+462 DGSGGWTT
-471 DSNYSYVFQTS
+471 TTANYSYVFQTS

-517 FDLGSPYSK
+517 FELGTPYSK
-526 TISLVSGVTISLY
+526 TISLVSGLTISLY
-539 TQGDDGA
+539 TQGNDGA

-553 SFYNNTTLVTVAPTA
+553 SFYNSTTLATVAPTA

-596 GTGIVGTVTVSSLSN
+596 GTGIVGTVTVSSLSD

-637 STLVKYGAASGPKDY
+637 SELSKYGAAAGPKDY

-676 SLTAATLLTKQGKI
+676 SLTDATLLTKQGKI

>member
-19 LNTQAQDYTLG
+19 LNTQAQDSTLG

-143 YDRDDIPVS
+143 YDIDDL
-152 VATANVNGATS
+152 GAY
-163 SATALVVDGNSGTI
+163 A
-177 EVGMYVTGSGISGTV
+177 
-192 TVSSLSDQNNLVLSS
+192 
-207 AQSLSNDVALTF
+207 
-219 TSTYDA
+219 A

-247 GITVAPGVVYYSD
+247 GITEAPGVVYYSD
-260 SLIGGKLTG
+260 NLIGEKLTG
-269 GTAGVIDLKTVWG
+269 GAAGSLDLKTVWG

-296 VIFGKQNIVIYA
+296 VIFGKQNIAIYS
-308 GANNVSSIAVEE
+308 GASNPASMALEE

>member
-1 MPAKA
+1 MPAKPT
-6 ITPIPLSGMGSSG
+6 TPIPLKGMGSSG
-19 LNTQAQDYTLG
+19 LNTQAQDSTLG
-30 PEWLTQADGMVFDL
+30 PEWLTQAEGVVFDL

-66 SIAGYIKS
+66 SIGGYIKS

-84 GSAIYKIDTST
+84 GNAIYKIDTST
-95 SPYSLT
+95 SPYTLT
-101 AQSFS
+101 AQTFS
-106 GSAQTIS
+106 GTAQTIS

-138 DGTNW
+138 NGTNW

-163 SATALVVDGNSGTI
+163 STTTLVVDGNSGTI
-177 EVGMYVTGSGISGTV
+177 ETGMYVTGSGISGTV

-219 TSTYDA
+219 TSTYAA
-225 PAGVTTFDPSCGLGE
+225 PAGVTTFDPSCGLGD

-247 GITVAPGVVYYSD
+247 GITEAPGVVYYSD
-260 SLIGGKLTG
+260 NLIGEKLNG
-269 GTAGVIDLKTVWG
+269 GAAGSIDLKTVWG
-282 NDEVVGLAAIMDKL
+282 NDEVVGLGSIMDKI
-296 VIFGKQNIVIYA
+296 VIFGKQNIAIYS
-308 GANNVSSIAVEE
+308 GASNPSSMALEE

-358 GKAPIQDLSITVRN
+358 GKAPIQDLSVTVRN
-372 DLATILSSATVAN
+372 DLVGILSSATVAN

-404 KKCYVF
+404 KKAYVF
-410 DVKVQTQSPRVTT
+410 DVKIQSASPRVTT
-423 WPLTTAPLC
+423 WPFTTAPLC

-442 IGLPTGV
+442 MGLPTGV
-449 AEYTGYIDVTITS
+449 AEYSGYQDATITS
-462 DGSGGWTST
+462 DGSGGWTT
-471 DSNYSYVFQTS
+471 TTSNYSYVFQTS

-517 FDLGSPYSK
+517 FELGTPYSK

-539 TQGDDGA
+539 TQGGDGA

-553 SFYNNTTLVTVAPTA
+553 SLY
-568 NVNGATSSTT
+568 
-578 ALVVDGNSGTIEA
+578 
-591 GMSVT
+591 
-596 GTGIVGTVTVSSLSN
+596 
-611 QNNLVLSSA
+611 
-620 QSLSNDT
+620 DT
-627 ALTFKSPAYG
+627 A
-637 STLVKYGAASGPKDY
+637 KYGASAGPKDY

-676 SLTAATLLTKQGKI
+676 SLTDATLLTKQGKI